1 MKKIIALFVAGLLFF
16 TSGYMA
22 SEETE
27 TMAVWYE
34 ITRDDVGK
42 DILTVRLDGNPTT
55 GYDWT
60 FEISEPALLELLSQE
75 YVIDES
81 DEPIC
86 GLGGTWVASFR
97 NFSDEAGDVELILR
111 YARSW
116 EENAL
121 EERMLR
127 MTVSEEGQ
135 IIIHEET
142 VNPNNES

>member
-1 MKKIIALFVAGLLFF
+1 MKKIIVLIVAGLLFF

-22 SEETE
+22 SEEQE

-34 ITRDDVGK
+34 ITRDHMGK
-42 DILTVRLDGNPTT
+42 DILTVRLDCNPTT

-75 YVIDES
+75 YVTDES

-86 GLGGTWVASFR
+86 GSGGTWAASFR
-97 NFSDEAGDVELILR
+97 NFSDEAGNVELILR
-111 YARSW
+111 YARPW
-116 EENAL
+116 EKNAL

-127 MTVSEEGQ
+127 MTISEDGQ
-135 IIIHEET
+135 IIILEET
-142 VNPNNES
+142 VNPNNEN